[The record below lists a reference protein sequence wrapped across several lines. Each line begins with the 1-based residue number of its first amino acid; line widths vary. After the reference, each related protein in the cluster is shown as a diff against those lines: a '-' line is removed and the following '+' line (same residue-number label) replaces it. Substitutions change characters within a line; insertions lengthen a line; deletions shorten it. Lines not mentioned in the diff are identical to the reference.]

1 MRDKIEN
8 KKIQRIILILFVLLA
23 ICASFLLIAE
33 QTRAPEGAWKNEVY
47 AIRPSVSTFP
57 NVKLD
62 NIQGNTNLSNPV
74 RQEAKDTQTETP
86 KSERAEAGKVPRD
99 GTKEDTD
106 EQGKDTDGPE
116 FEQKFEDLPEDALVQ
131 TSLQVSDLMK
141 EIGLSD
147 SKQILY
153 VRNITGVGSDT
164 ILQSVNGSYAL
175 LLRTIGIADGS
186 LECGTFLREDEFAA
200 MRRVRR
206 LDPEGQGGGNTIWTP
221 PAAVISVAEP
231 IDFSCQPAQGKI

>member
-106 EQGKDTDGPE
+106 EQ
-116 FEQKFEDLPEDALVQ
+116 
-131 TSLQVSDLMK
+131 
-141 EIGLSD
+141 
-147 SKQILY
+147 
-153 VRNITGVGSDT
+153 
-164 ILQSVNGSYAL
+164 
-175 LLRTIGIADGS
+175 
-186 LECGTFLREDEFAA
+186 
-200 MRRVRR
+200 
-206 LDPEGQGGGNTIWTP
+206 
-221 PAAVISVAEP
+221 
-231 IDFSCQPAQGKI
+231 